1 MSKRDESGNTPLIY
15 VCMKNARDLVKLL
28 SDNGADLNAVDNEQH
43 SALHYAAD
51 AGYTKIVEQKEAEA
65 LA

>member
-1 MSKRDESGNTPLIY
+1 
-15 VCMKNARDLVKLL
+15 MKNARDLVKLL